1 MQANAK
7 TTLSALVEEHVSLLI
22 REAISV
28 QRHAKRARFHQTSEN
43 DGVLRKR
50 LHADDINLA
59 LQWRG
64 SEKLYATGTVV
75 PTMEDSTR
83 TVDLNAYVKSEMQ
96 LKAPSEV
103 GLTMHWLAVDGSQ
116 PAIPQNP
123 TQDTSMVHRISDDAD
138 DEDDPAGVSVR
149 QLLPRLLSEEL
160 QLYFTRITMAVEKG
174 GETPEDRRGQDAALA
189 KVAQDAGLQELVPF
203 FVRYLSKHLYE
214 SLGNPAHCRTL
225 IRLTRSLLLN
235 SHLHLE
241 LHLHQMLPALMTCVV
256 AKKLART
263 RSDNHWALRQ
273 EAATTL
279 LQACNL

>member
-83 TVDLNAYVKSEMQ
+83 KVDLNAYIKAEMQ
-96 LKAPSEV
+96 VKAPSEV

-123 TQDTSMVHRISDDAD
+123 TQDASMVHRISDDD
-138 DEDDPAGVSVR
+138 DDDPDGVSVR

-160 QLYFTRITMAVEKG
+160 QLYFTRITMAVDKG
-174 GETPEDRRGQDAALA
+174 GATPEDRRSQDSALA

-203 FVRYLSKHLYE
+203 FVRYLSKHLYK
-214 SLGNPAHCRTL
+214 SLGNPGHCRTL

-241 LHLHQMLPALMTCVV
+241 LHLHQLLPALMTCVV
-256 AKKLART
+256 AKKLAHQRA
-263 RSDNHWALRQ
+263 DNHWALRQ